1 MDSQTQELLSNS
13 AFFPRKVKV
22 TDALAFSTA
31 KIPAVDRINLLNL
44 CVNNKKKRDFPSIF
58 CNAHLLLPFLD
69 DTDALPET
77 HLLYLETI
85 ENSLKLTVFG
95 QSVSS
100 V

>member
-1 MDSQTQELLSNS
+1 MHICYYLG
-13 AFFPRKVKV
+13 
-22 TDALAFSTA
+22 
-31 KIPAVDRINLLNL
+31 
-44 CVNNKKKRDFPSIF
+44 
-58 CNAHLLLPFLD
+58 